1 MSRTYQSPH
10 WQQEANAFVP
20 GSLCDIARTSPSRQA
35 DAEQS
40 AGAEPSTSQGDA
52 MRRRVW
58 RAMTWIVFANVLAFW
73 LLTCITAFT
82 QV

>member
-1 MSRTYQSPH
+1 MARTYHPQ
-10 WQQEANAFVP
+10 WQENAAAFTP
-20 GSLCDIARTSPSRQA
+20 GSLCDIARTGPSRRPE
-35 DAEQS
+35 AEQS
-40 AGAEPSTSQGDA
+40 AGLEPTNNQGDA

-58 RAMTWIVFANVLAFW
+58 RALTWIVFANVLAFW